1 MAKKP
6 KNAKKPI
13 MALKKSGT
21 RDRAVARFGD
31 CSEVRFMQRR
41 EAGLVEIKTF
51 TGKKTL
57 TNAVALFLHT

>member
-1 MAKKP
+1 
-6 KNAKKPI
+6 
-13 MALKKSGT
+13 
-21 RDRAVARFGD
+21 
-31 CSEVRFMQRR
+31 MQRR

>member
-1 MAKKP
+1 MSETTESVETIETSEAIETSDTVP
-6 KNAKKPI
+6 WSA
-13 MALKKSGT
+13 
-21 RDRAVARFGD
+21 DF
-31 CSEVRFMQRR
+31 SEVRFMQRS